1 MAPEGTVTLTVQ
13 DCVWSLEEA
22 GKLNEVGN
30 VETQPTGSGFPP
42 VPVTTGDAVRASFL
56 GSVML
61 WVNGLLL
68 PGAIAK
74 D

>member
-1 MAPEGTVTLTVQ
+1 MTLTVQ

-30 VETQPTGSGFPP
+30 VETHEAGSGFPP
-42 VPVTTGDAVRASFL
+42 VPVTAGDAVKASLFL

-61 WVNGLLL
+61 WENELLL
-68 PGAIAK
+68 PAAIVN
-74 D
+74 DLVEGL